1 MRAGG
6 GPPVLSTDPDPG
18 ELAIVAIQASRRSS
32 MGENVVTL
40 GLLDRPGGMSVA
52 VIYGSPDGLRALAEA
67 ILGALRLLEVA
78 PEGSV
83 DYVAR
88 IGEPRRD

>member
-1 MRAGG
+1 VISVD
-6 GPPVLSTDPDPG
+6 PVAD
-18 ELAIVAIQASRRSS
+18 ELAIVAIQATKR
-32 MGENVVTL
+32 GEDVVM
-40 GLLDRPGGMSVA
+40 GLLQRPGGMSVA
-52 VIYGSPDGLRALAEA
+52 VIHGSQDGLEALAEA

-88 IGEPRRD
+88 IGEPRP

>member
-1 MRAGG
+1 
-6 GPPVLSTDPDPG
+6 VLCVDPDPG
-18 ELAIVAIQASRRSS
+18 ELAIVAIQAQRSPAS
-32 MGENVVTL
+32 GADVVTM

-52 VIYGSPDGLRALAEA
+52 VVYGSPDGLRAMAEA
-67 ILGALRLLEVA
+67 VLGALSLLEGA